1 MSLRVQF
8 VQTQG
13 HVDHQSQ
20 ELQLHL
26 AVGVVLLQTRGQHP
40 LGKRGEVADVAAG
53 DEVPGRK
60 LSRGLL
66 HPEHHVL
73 ARYPHQEQLRAEIRL
88 CHHSVNVVP
97 EFEKVLLQFRGM
109 LGLGQLG
116 QGQRERGRLVRVEPG
131 GGGGGPDAALLPGR
145 GHVVD
150 EEVGHDVLGTL
161 LGLVA

>member
-1 MSLRVQF
+1 M
-8 VQTQG
+8 
-13 HVDHQSQ
+13 
-20 ELQLHL
+20 
-26 AVGVVLLQTRGQHP
+26 
-40 LGKRGEVADVAAG
+40 
-53 DEVPGRK
+53 
-60 LSRGLL
+60 
-66 HPEHHVL
+66 
-73 ARYPHQEQLRAEIRL
+73 
-88 CHHSVNVVP
+88 NVVP